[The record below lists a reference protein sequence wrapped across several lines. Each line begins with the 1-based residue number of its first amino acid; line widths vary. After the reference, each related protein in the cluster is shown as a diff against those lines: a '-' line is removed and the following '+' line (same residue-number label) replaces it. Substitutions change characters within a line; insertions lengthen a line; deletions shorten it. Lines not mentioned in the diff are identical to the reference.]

1 MKGFMLDSSGDIVIK
16 NGDIQLI
23 HDRELTAQTVKCVLQ
38 TNTGEW
44 FLDKDEGIDVRSITV
59 KNPNEDLIMDNIKLG
74 LIQVDETFEISEF
87 EFHVGKDRKATINFT
102 AGTDDG
108 EEVEIEIG
116 GDE

>member
-1 MKGFMLDSSGDIVIK
+1 MKGFMLDSSGDIVVK
-16 NGDIQLI
+16 NGDIQLV
-23 HDRELTAQTVKCVLQ
+23 HDRELTAQTTKFVLQ

-44 FLDKDEGIDVRSITV
+44 FLNDEEGIDVRSITV

-87 EFHVGKDRKATINFT
+87 DFSVGKDRKSTINFT
-102 AGTDDG
+102 AETDDG

-116 GDE
+116 GDD